1 MYGTTKRLL
10 DWALVAGVVGGIL
23 AFALYSNEASV
34 GPVDMNAVGG
44 VLLALS
50 VALAVGAAISTV
62 GPLNRE

>member
-1 MYGTTKRLL
+1 MSKTTKRLL
-10 DWALVAGVVGGIL
+10 GGALAAGVVGGIF

-34 GPVDMNAVGG
+34 GPVNMNAVGG

-50 VALAVGAAISTV
+50 VALAIGAAISVV

>member
-10 DWALVAGVVGGIL
+10 GWALVAGVIGGIL

-34 GPVDMNAVGG
+34 GPVNMNAVGG
-44 VLLALS
+44 VLLALA
-50 VALAVGAAISTV
+50 VALAIGAAISLV